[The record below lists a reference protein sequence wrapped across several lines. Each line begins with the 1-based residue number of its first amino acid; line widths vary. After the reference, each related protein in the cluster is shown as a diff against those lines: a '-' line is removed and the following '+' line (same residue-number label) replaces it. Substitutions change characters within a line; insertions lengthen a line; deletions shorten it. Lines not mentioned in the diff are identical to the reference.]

1 MANKILAVKL
11 CELDRKVG
19 ELHGRIEQSETVP
32 HERLR
37 QEIQHLRIS
46 CKSNDQMLRNNLKF
60 SRAQAVQKLSEAYS
74 EIVQIVRETK
84 NSMKYP
90 DWDSFQRETS
100 AEEKILLAEYALD
113 FAMQA
118 ADHALLI
125 SLEAIDAQMTQQ
137 ELEAS
142 DPGKN

>member
-1 MANKILAVKL
+1 MANEILAVKL

-32 HERLR
+32 HE
-37 QEIQHLRIS
+37 QHLRIS

-125 SLEAIDAQMTQQ
+125 SMEAIDAQMTQQ

>member
-1 MANKILAVKL
+1 MANEILAVKL

-32 HERLR
+32 HEQLR

-118 ADHALLI
+118 AEHALLI
-125 SLEAIDAQMTQQ
+125 SMEAIDAQMTQQ